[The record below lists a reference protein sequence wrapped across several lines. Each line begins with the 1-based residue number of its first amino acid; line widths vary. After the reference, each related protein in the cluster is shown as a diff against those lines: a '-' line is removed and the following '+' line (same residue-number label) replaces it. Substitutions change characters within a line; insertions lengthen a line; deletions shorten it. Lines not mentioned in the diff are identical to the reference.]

1 MDFGGVRFAGWT
13 PAETLSALRRREEE
27 EDAEDDRQHMSEV
40 RVRTLE
46 EIKAAKAAEA
56 AQSSAQGSSTAPSSS
71 SAQKPPP
78 APSPPVKK
86 YGQWKAGLEAV
97 LSAARAGKTDRV
109 RQLLAEHASLR
120 LDHADADH
128 VG

>member
-1 MDFGGVRFAGWT
+1 MEL
-13 PAETLSALRRREEE
+13 PSLPKLRR
-27 EDAEDDRQHMSEV
+27 DANTQTSQSMSEV

-56 AQSSAQGSSTAPSSS
+56 AQSSAQ
-71 SAQKPPP
+71 KPPP
-78 APSPPVKK
+78 APTPPVKK

-97 LSAARAGKTDRV
+97 LSAARAGKTDRA

-120 LDHADADH
+120 LDHADADQ

>member
-1 MDFGGVRFAGWT
+1 
-13 PAETLSALRRREEE
+13 
-27 EDAEDDRQHMSEV
+27 MSEV

-86 YGQWKAGLEAV
+86 YGQWKTGLEAV
-97 LSAARAGKTDRV
+97 LAAARAGKTDRV
-109 RQLLAEHASLR
+109 RQLLAAHASLR
-120 LDHADADH
+120 LDHADADQ

>member
-1 MDFGGVRFAGWT
+1 
-13 PAETLSALRRREEE
+13 
-27 EDAEDDRQHMSEV
+27 MSEV

-86 YGQWKAGLEAV
+86 YGQWKTGLEAV
-97 LSAARAGKTDRV
+97 LAAARAGKTDRV

-120 LDHADADH
+120 LDHADADQ